1 MDFNDSSHGD
11 ITAELSAVS
20 CGSNT
25 SETEPEVMYTA
36 IGAFHSSNFHL
47 DDAARLSSVGTLCTL
62 VTSAGHPLIPPPG
75 EIVLETE
82 TKQSDDGEIKT
93 TVSGIQIPIS
103 IQQEPFATDGLEN
116 NSKLDVSEF
125 VVRST
130 GDDQDPISQHSTQT
144 RTEVGETVLE
154 GSKLTGG
161 FDLCITSM
169 MSHITS
175 ETGQEG
181 LGSATKVLHP
191 AVVSSDSGKR
201 SRTLDFRDVH
211 PEDQFAPPAVI
222 FQVCLC
228 AAYCTA
234 SPTYCPLRGS
244 ARVLENAVYMGI
256 FISSIRYFD
265 AKIGPFNIYLLF
277 LHFDISRQFEWTF
290 WI

>member
-11 ITAELSAVS
+11 IVAELSAVS

-25 SETEPEVMYTA
+25 SETEPEVMYTT
-36 IGAFHSSNFHL
+36 IGAFHSSNFNL
-47 DDAARLSSVGTLCTL
+47 DDTARLPSVGTLCTL
-62 VTSAGHPLIPPPG
+62 VTSAGHPLISPPG

-82 TKQSDDGEIKT
+82 KKQSDDGEIKT
-93 TVSGIQIPIS
+93 TVSGIQVPIS
-103 IQQEPFATDGLEN
+103 IQQEQFVTEGLEN

-130 GDDQDPISQHSTQT
+130 SDDQDTISQHSTQT
-144 RTEVGETVLE
+144 RTEVVGGTVLE

-175 ETGQEG
+175 ETGQDG
-181 LGSATKVLHP
+181 LGSATKALHS
-191 AVVSSDSGKR
+191 AVVSSDTGKR

-222 FQVCLC
+222 FQVHVMSAYRSTMLFKPLASYRPLRLITLNIICLC
-228 AAYCTA
+228 LI
-234 SPTYCPLRGS
+234 PGNVVRFMKK
-244 ARVLENAVYMGI
+244 YM
-256 FISSIRYFD
+256 
-265 AKIGPFNIYLLF
+265 
-277 LHFDISRQFEWTF
+277 
-290 WI
+290 

>member
-25 SETEPEVMYTA
+25 SETEPEVMYTT

-62 VTSAGHPLIPPPG
+62 VTSAGHPLISPPG
-75 EIVLETE
+75 EIVLETDK
-82 TKQSDDGEIKT
+82 KQSDHGEIKT
-93 TVSGIQIPIS
+93 TVSGIQVPIS
-103 IQQEPFATDGLEN
+103 IQQEHFVTEGLEN

-130 GDDQDPISQHSTQT
+130 SDDQDPISQHSTQA
-144 RTEVGETVLE
+144 RTEVVGGTVLE

-181 LGSATKVLHP
+181 LGSATK

-211 PEDQFAPPAVI
+211 TDDQFAPPAVI
-222 FQVCLC
+222 FQVCYL
-228 AAYCTA
+228 
-234 SPTYCPLRGS
+234 PLYTGYIVHFKPL
-244 ARVLENAVYMGI
+244 ARYRLLRLIPLNI
-256 FISSIRYFD
+256 IR
-265 AKIGPFNIYLLF
+265 LF
-277 LHFDISRQFEWTF
+277 LMPDHQCHQIYEKIKLFTVTMNVI
-290 WI
+290 

>member
-1 MDFNDSSHGD
+1 MASLFQEFQIKCLYIFSATHSLQFLSCVRMISVTFPYKKTHHLLFLLCLTVDFNDSSRGD

-25 SETEPEVMYTA
+25 SETEPEVMYTT

-62 VTSAGHPLIPPPG
+62 VTSAGHPLISPPG

-82 TKQSDDGEIKT
+82 KKQTDDGEIKT
-93 TVSGIQIPIS
+93 IVSGIQIPIS
-103 IQQEPFATDGLEN
+103 IQQEQFVTGGLEN

-125 VVRST
+125 DMRGTS
-130 GDDQDPISQHSTQT
+130 DDQVPISEHSTQA
-144 RTEVGETVLE
+144 RTEVAGGT
-154 GSKLTGG
+154 G

-181 LGSATKVLHP
+181 LGSATKALHP

-222 FQVCLC
+222 FQVCLSGPSC
-228 AAYCTA
+228 SKAA
-234 SPTYCPLRGS
+234 
-244 ARVLENAVYMGI
+244 
-256 FISSIRYFD
+256 
-265 AKIGPFNIYLLF
+265 
-277 LHFDISRQFEWTF
+277 
-290 WI
+290 

>member
-1 MDFNDSSHGD
+1 MDFNDSSRGD

-25 SETEPEVMYTA
+25 SETEPEVMYTT

-62 VTSAGHPLIPPPG
+62 VTSAGHPLISPPG

-82 TKQSDDGEIKT
+82 KKQTDDGEIKT
-93 TVSGIQIPIS
+93 IVSGIQIPIS
-103 IQQEPFATDGLEN
+103 IQQEQFVTEGLEN

-125 VVRST
+125 DMRST
-130 GDDQDPISQHSTQT
+130 SDDQVPISEHSTQA
-144 RTEVGETVLE
+144 RTEVA
-154 GSKLTGG
+154 GSTG

-181 LGSATKVLHP
+181 LGSATKALHP

-222 FQVCLC
+222 FQVCLSGV
-228 AAYCTA
+228 YCSTF
-234 SPTYCPLRGS
+234 PTPCPLSGL
-244 ARVLENAVYMGI
+244 ARVLEITAHMGI
-256 FISSIRYFD
+256 LNHAYAILMPKLSLFSIGIKY
-265 AKIGPFNIYLLF
+265 NLF
-277 LHFDISRQFEWTF
+277 SQILVFHVNLR
-290 WI
+290 